1 MKHPKSQPHP
11 QSIWQNT
18 VTPPTFAPLSGDTK
32 TDVLIV
38 GGGLAGLLTAYQL
51 EKRGVNYL
59 LVEQGRICGR
69 TSGNTTAKI
78 TVQHGLIYHKI
89 IRRYGIGTA
98 KAYYLANRAAANEY
112 ALLCREI
119 DCDYETADNFVYTTD
134 ERDKL
139 EMEMQALETIDCPAN
154 FYSELPFPFSVAGA
168 VSIPNQAQ
176 FHPLK
181 FAFSLSK
188 NLNIAENTAVKNIDG
203 NIIYTDRGIINA
215 KQIVI
220 TTHFPFLD
228 RWGGY
233 FLKLYQHRSY
243 VLALENASSPD
254 GMYVDDALTGLSFRH
269 YKNMLLLSG
278 GGHRTGKKGGN
289 WQELRDFAKKYYPNS
304 KEVCF
309 WSAQDCMPLDDM
321 PYIGRYSKQTPNLF
335 VATGFQK
342 WGMTGTMLAAT
353 MLADMLTKQKNDFIE
368 IFRPNRSIFS
378 TQLLINSG
386 ESVLNLLTPTVP
398 RCPHLGCALKW
409 NSAEHS
415 WDCPCHGSRFARNG
429 KVLNGPAN
437 GDI

>member
-11 QSIWQNT
+11 ESIWQKT
-18 VTPPTFAPLSGDTK
+18 ITPPTFAPLSGDTK

-51 EKRGVNYL
+51 QKRGVNYL

-78 TVQHGLIYHKI
+78 TLQHGLIYHKL
-89 IRRYGIGTA
+89 IRRYGTGTA
-98 KAYYLANRAAANEY
+98 KAYYLANRTAANEF

-119 DCDYETADNFVYTTD
+119 DCDYETADNFVYSID

-139 EMEMQALETIDCPAN
+139 EMEMQALEAIDCPAE
-154 FYSELPFPFSVAGA
+154 FHTELPLPFPVAGA
-168 VSIPNQAQ
+168 VSVPNQAQ

-181 FAFSLSK
+181 FAFSLSQ
-188 NLNIAENTAVKNIDG
+188 NLNIAERTAVKNIEG
-203 NIIYTDRGIINA
+203 TTAFTDRGIIHA
-215 KQIVI
+215 KRIVI
-220 TTHFPFLD
+220 TSHFPFLD

-243 VLALENASSPD
+243 VLALDGASVPD
-254 GMYVDDALTGLSFRH
+254 GMYVDDAKTGLSFRR
-269 YKNMLLLSG
+269 YKNLLLLGG
-278 GGHRTGKKGGN
+278 GGHRTGKRGGN
-289 WQELRDFAKKYYPNS
+289 WQELRDFAKKYYTNA

-309 WSAQDCMPLDDM
+309 WAAQDCMPLDDM
-321 PYIGRYSKQTPNLF
+321 PYIGRYSKRTPNLF

-342 WGMTGTMLAAT
+342 WGMTGTMLAAII
-353 MLADMLTKQKNDFIE
+353 LADMLSEQKNDFAE
-368 IFRPNRSIFS
+368 IFRPSRSILR
-378 TQLLINSG
+378 TQLLINGG
-386 ESVLNLLTPTVP
+386 ESVLNLLTPTTP

-415 WDCPCHGSRFARNG
+415 WDCPCHGSRFTKNG
-429 KVLNGPAN
+429 KVLNSPAN
-437 GDI
+437 GDM